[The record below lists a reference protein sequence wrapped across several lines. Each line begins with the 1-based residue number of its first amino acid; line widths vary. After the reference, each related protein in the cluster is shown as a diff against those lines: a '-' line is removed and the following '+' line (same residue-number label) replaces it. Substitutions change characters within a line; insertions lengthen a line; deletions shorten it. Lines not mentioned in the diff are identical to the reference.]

1 MGRMK
6 LQRFALNA
14 QRNNVLEPGK
24 AIYNDIKGKWN
35 LFFGNDNDLVLEI
48 GCGRGEYTTGLANIF
63 PNKNFI
69 GVDTKGSRICKGSS
83 VAIEEGLTNVA
94 FLRAQAQLLNFF
106 FQPGEISEIWI
117 TFPDP
122 RHKDR
127 DEHLRLT
134 NLTFIKS
141 YLSLLKVG
149 GILHFKTDN
158 RLLFDYTLEVVQ
170 NEALNVKNLRYT
182 YDLYNSDLRSS
193 HFNIQTTFE
202 KQYLDKGAAINY
214 LVFNTY

>member
-1 MGRMK
+1 MK

-14 QRNNVLEPGK
+14 QRKNVLEPGK
-24 AIYNDIKGKWN
+24 EIYTDIKGKWS
-35 LFFGNDNDLVLEI
+35 LFFENDNDIVLEI
-48 GCGRGEYTTGLANIF
+48 GCGRGEYTTGLANLF

-94 FLRAQAQLLNFF
+94 FLRAQAQLLNLFF
-106 FQPGEISEIWI
+106 SPAEVSEIWI

-134 NLTFIKS
+134 NRTFMKS
-141 YLSLLKVG
+141 YFSLLKEH

-158 RLLFDYTLEVVQ
+158 RPLFEYTLSVLQDEELQ
-170 NEALNVKNLRYT
+170 IKNLEVT
-182 YDLYNSDLRSS
+182 YDLYNSDLKSN
-193 HFNIQTTFE
+193 HFDIQTTFE
-202 KQYLDKGAAINY
+202 KQYLNEGVAINY
-214 LVFNTY
+214 LKFKK